1 MASCSK
7 TAGSSIF
14 TDEAMTTEFDSR
26 ENNPPTLS
34 DNINTDAQQS
44 VEITDQNTMDHVN
57 DSDCNEN
64 SEIETDVSNDSD
76 SQEVELSEVFY
87 YNPNTNRTYDAT
99 SEFSDIEDDNQN

>member
-26 ENNPPTLS
+26 ENY
-34 DNINTDAQQS
+34 NINTDAHQS

-64 SEIETDVSNDSD
+64 SEIEMDVSNDSD